1 MIQTAPAIPANPE
14 SDPPRRRVAGIKSL
28 VLTIAFV
35 FLLIVAMLL
44 DIPYLYIMAIA
55 LALLQPVS
63 YTLASRFAPRFSAER
78 HLPATAVEGRPFPM
92 ELVVQVR
99 GGLPQGAISI
109 RDPLPGPLRPGAV
122 EEPPPLRD
130 PDAWDGNQGTWPSSL
145 TASVRGIHRFD
156 DVRVEATDPL
166 GLFFFESRIACP
178 GEIVVHPSPVPS
190 RMPRNGGAGW
200 QGLRDRDGSA
210 RRGEGLD
217 FHGVRDYRPGDPS
230 RRVHWRT
237 TARRGTLAVV
247 EFEKAFQQDVCV
259 VVDHGTDVPAGEGRE
274 TPLEYS
280 VKAAATRVDQVL
292 ATGGGMTLV
301 TALGTVRVRAGEPDV
316 DVARFR
322 LLDLLARLQPD
333 QSADP
338 AGLLRTLIDRESAEI
353 ELMTCRTNAELDA
366 MLAECVRHGHRVR
379 VVWFDPESFGG
390 EKAAPPAISGVSI
403 SRIAREQS
411 PWKDGGR
418 QFLACLDSHG
428 S

>member
-1 MIQTAPAIPANPE
+1 VNQTDPAITSHPE

-78 HLPATAVEGRPFPM
+78 HLPATAVEGKPFPM
-92 ELVVQVR
+92 ELVVHVR
-99 GGLPQGAISI
+99 GGLPQGAISV
-109 RDPLPGPLRPGAV
+109 RDPLPESLRLGLPA
-122 EEPPPLRD
+122 EPTPLRD
-130 PDAWDGNQGTWPSSL
+130 PDAWDGNQGKWPAEN
-145 TASVRGIHRFD
+145 TPSVRGIHRFD
-156 DVRVEATDPL
+156 DVRIEATDPL
-166 GLFFFESRIACP
+166 GLFFFESRVACP
-178 GEIVVHPSPVPS
+178 GGIVVHPAPVPS
-190 RMPRNGGAGW
+190 RRPRAGGAGW

-259 VVDHGTDVPAGEGRE
+259 VVDHGTDFPVGEGRE
-274 TPLEYS
+274 TPLEYA

-292 ATGGGMTLV
+292 ATGGGITLV
-301 TALGTVRVRAGEPDV
+301 TGRGTVRVRAGEPDV

-322 LLDLLARLQPD
+322 LLDVLARLQPD
-333 QSADP
+333 PNTDP
-338 AGLLRTLIDRESAEI
+338 ARLLRIPMEREAAEI
-353 ELMTCRTNAELDA
+353 ELMTCRTNSELA
-366 MLAECVRHGHRVR
+366 ATIAQCARHGHHVR
-379 VVWFDPESFGG
+379 VIWFDPESFGG
-390 EKAAPPAISGVSI
+390 EKTLPPAVSGVDLC
-403 SRIAREQS
+403 RIGREDS

-418 QFLACLDSHG
+418 QLLARLDGHG
-428 S
+428 N